1 LPVEDICGRWNVLW
15 QLVWLSKLF
24 IVDVLGY
31 ELGGTLVVI
40 QLCVWEFRR
49 ADRRAN
55 ELAFITLVLR
65 TEKKFSCS
73 VVDDFELAI
82 ILENVLED
90 KFLLRGVLSV
100 ASRDFVFEFTLCF

>member
-1 LPVEDICGRWNVLW
+1 VLW

-40 QLCVWEFRR
+40 QLCVGEFCRT
-49 ADRRAN
+49 DCCAN
-55 ELAFITLVLR
+55 ELAFITLVLG
-65 TEKKFSCS
+65 TQKKFSCS
-73 VVDDFELAI
+73 VVDDLELAI

-100 ASRDFVFEFTLCF
+100 APRNFFFELTLCF